1 MKNLRT
7 LRTLGIFSLLIVST
21 FSIGTSMTSLKK
33 EVPSPGDIIDISF
46 SNRYPTM
53 GEPVDIFI
61 IVQGNPK
68 SHRFL
73 ETITLTDDF
82 TGFAVTSLGVEW
94 TSGQARIAQLN
105 VTIGRAAT
113 YIKMIK
119 WYPSVVGNH
128 TFHCTADNFTEKIR
142 NVSVGF
148 DVQTIIFP
156 SLGCPRIISKNTT
169 NELPLLISEERNVSE
184 EPSQILQVELITI
197 DGIARYRIENQ
208 TMRWQ
213 TWIKT
218 GTSTLEDELVF
229 WYNIENIPVGFYNI
243 SVTTTKRN
251 YNWPHAVKIIGNEP
265 VEYTVVQLTDIHIRK
280 YANVVNE
287 KKELTRVIAYI
298 NENIHPDFVIV
309 SGDSVDWSNEKNQW
323 RAYQDFKETFL
334 LCNSPVFITPG
345 NHERYDN
352 SLLFLYSPFDNLTA
366 YHRFLTPLSDYSFE
380 YGGVNFVFLDSGYDD
395 SRWEIQ
401 PQIWNTTPEG
411 TGLTTTQRYLL
422 ENAWGS
428 HHLNQIIVMHHPAV
442 NDRND
447 TSLGAVPND
456 LPSGNDEC
464 IAFNRGE
471 FINYCFAHNVS
482 LVLSGH
488 THENHV
494 FTSLGKET
502 SNFSSWPL
510 FVQTDSAT
518 LSGQNNGGRVVHIK
532 NGAVVSYEYIPFH

>member
-1 MKNLRT
+1 
-7 LRTLGIFSLLIVST
+7 
-21 FSIGTSMTSLKK
+21 
-33 EVPSPGDIIDISF
+33 
-46 SNRYPTM
+46 M